1 MTMKTTQHP
10 VFGLNAL
17 SAACLAIATS
27 ITVYTPVVNAHSN
40 GAVWGI
46 GGLLAG
52 SMLTKAVDRK
62 HESQPRQSSRAPAP
76 APAPAAPMTAEQKIQ
91 QLNTLAAGGY
101 ITPQEYK
108 TEKQAIL
115 NSIVE

>member
-1 MTMKTTQHP
+1 MMSTLRT

-17 SAACLAIATS
+17 PAVCLAITAS
-27 ITVYTPVVNAHSN
+27 MAGYAPMVAAHSD

-52 SMLTKAVDRK
+52 SMLTKAVDKK
-62 HESQPRQSSRAPAP
+62 HHSQPTQTT

-108 TEKQAIL
+108 TEKQAVL

>member
-1 MTMKTTQHP
+1 MKTTSQHRS
-10 VFGLNAL
+10 GLKTMT
-17 SAACLAIATS
+17 AACLAGAVS
-27 ITVYTPVVNAHSN
+27 ISAYAPMAAAHSD

-52 SMLTKAVDRK
+52 TMLGRASAGRQEGESK
-62 HESQPRQSSRAPAP
+62 HHKSSTSTST
-76 APAPAAPMTAEQKIQ
+76 PAPAAPMTAEQKMQ
-91 QLNTLAAGGY
+91 QLNALAAGGY

-115 NSIVE
+115 NSLTE

>member
-1 MTMKTTQHP
+1 MKTTQTSVSGFKP
-10 VFGLNAL
+10 L
-17 SAACLAIATS
+17 SAAVLAMAIS
-27 ITVYTPVVNAHSN
+27 LSGYTPVAAAHSD

-52 SMLTKAVDRK
+52 SMLTKAVDNK
-62 HESQPRQSSRAPAP
+62 HESHPKQSTAPAP

>member
-1 MTMKTTQHP
+1 MKTTQLYL
-10 VFGLNAL
+10 FGSKRLP
-17 SAACLAIATS
+17 AAGLAIAIAIS
-27 ITVYTPVVNAHSN
+27 GYAPMADAHSD
-40 GAVWGI
+40 GAIWGI

-52 SMLTKAVDRK
+52 SMLGRASAHK
-62 HESQPRQSSRAPAP
+62 HESQPKQSTAPTPAP
-76 APAPAAPMTAEQKIQ
+76 ASAAPMTAEQKIQ

>member
-1 MTMKTTQHP
+1 MNTTQQSL
-10 VFGLNAL
+10 FGLKSL
-17 SAACLAIATS
+17 AAVCLPIAVSLAGYAPMAT
-27 ITVYTPVVNAHSN
+27 AHSD
-40 GAVWGI
+40 GAIWGI

-52 SMLTKAVDRK
+52 SMLTKAADKK
-62 HESQPRQSSRAPAP
+62 HESQPKHSTAPAS
-76 APAPAAPMTAEQKIQ
+76 APAAPAPMTAEQKIQ
-91 QLNTLAAGGY
+91 QLNALAAGGY

>member
-1 MTMKTTQHP
+1 MRTTRHP
-10 VFGLNAL
+10 VFGLKAL
-17 SAACLAIATS
+17 TRVYLAMVMSLVGYAPMAT
-27 ITVYTPVVNAHSN
+27 AHSD
-40 GAVWGI
+40 GAIWGI

-52 SMLTKAVDRK
+52 SMLTKAAGEK
-62 HESQPRQSSRAPAP
+62 HEGKSKQSTAPAP
-76 APAPAAPMTAEQKIQ
+76 APAAPAPMTAEQKIQ

>member
-1 MTMKTTQHP
+1 VSLAGYAPM
-10 VFGLNAL
+10 
-17 SAACLAIATS
+17 AA
-27 ITVYTPVVNAHSN
+27 AHSD

-52 SMLTKAVDRK
+52 TMLGRASAHK
-62 HESQPRQSSRAPAP
+62 HESQPKQSTAPAP
-76 APAPAAPMTAEQKIQ
+76 APAAAAPMTAEQKIQ

>member
-1 MTMKTTQHP
+1 MKTTQPP

-17 SAACLAIATS
+17 PAACLAIAAS
-27 ITVYTPVVNAHSN
+27 MAGYAPMVAAHSD

-52 SMLTKAVDRK
+52 SMLTKAVDKK
-62 HESQPRQSSRAPAP
+62 HQSQPKQTTAPAP
-76 APAPAAPMTAEQKIQ
+76 AAAAPMTAEQKIQ

>member
-1 MTMKTTQHP
+1 MKMTQRS

-17 SAACLAIATS
+17 PAACLAIAASMAGYAPMVT
-27 ITVYTPVVNAHSN
+27 AHSN
-40 GAVWGI
+40 DGALWGI

-52 SMLTKAVDRK
+52 SMLTSAHYKK
-62 HESQPRQSSRAPAP
+62 HDNQPKQSTAP

>member
-1 MTMKTTQHP
+1 MKTTQTS
-10 VFGLNAL
+10 VSGFKLFSAAGLAMAISL
-17 SAACLAIATS
+17 SA
-27 ITVYTPVVNAHSN
+27 YTPVAAAHSD
-40 GAVWGI
+40 GAIWGI

-52 SMLTKAVDRK
+52 SMLTKAVDKK
-62 HESQPRQSSRAPAP
+62 HESQPKQSTAPAP
-76 APAPAAPMTAEQKIQ
+76 ATAAPMTAEQKIQ

>member
-1 MTMKTTQHP
+1 MKTTQRP

-17 SAACLAIATS
+17 SAACLAITTS
-27 ITVYTPVVNAHSN
+27 MTAYTPIVAAHSD

-52 SMLTKAVDRK
+52 SMLTKAVDKK
-62 HESQPRQSSRAPAP
+62 HQSQPKQSTAP
-76 APAPAAPMTAEQKIQ
+76 APAPAAPMTSEQKIQ

>member
-1 MTMKTTQHP
+1 
-10 VFGLNAL
+10 VA
-17 SAACLAIATS
+17 
-27 ITVYTPVVNAHSN
+27 AHSDS
-40 GAVWGI
+40 GGIWGI

-52 SMLTKAVDRK
+52 SMLTKAVDQK
-62 HESQPRQSSRAPAP
+62 QESKSKQSKAKAPAT
-76 APAPAAPMTAEQKIQ
+76 APAAPMTAEQKIQ

>member
-1 MTMKTTQHP
+1 MMTTQRP

-17 SAACLAIATS
+17 PAACLAITTTMTA
-27 ITVYTPVVNAHSN
+27 YAPMVVAHSD

-52 SMLTKAVDRK
+52 SMLTKAVDSK
-62 HESQPRQSSRAPAP
+62 HQSQPKQSKASPP

>member
-1 MTMKTTQHP
+1 MMTTQRS

-17 SAACLAIATS
+17 PAACLAIAASMVGYAPMVT
-27 ITVYTPVVNAHSN
+27 AHSD
-40 GAVWGI
+40 GAAWGI

-52 SMLTKAVDRK
+52 SMLTKVVDKK
-62 HESQPRQSSRAPAP
+62 HENQPKQST

>member
-1 MTMKTTQHP
+1 MKTTQHHASG
-10 VFGLNAL
+10 FKAL
-17 SAACLAIATS
+17 SAAWLAIATS
-27 ITVYTPVVNAHSN
+27 LTGYAPTTAAHSD

-52 SMLTKAVDRK
+52 SMLTKAYTSHK
-62 HESQPRQSSRAPAP
+62 QESQSTQTHHTAPPAP
-76 APAPAAPMTAEQKIQ
+76 TVMTPEQKIQ
-91 QLNTLAAGGY
+91 QLNALAAGGY

-115 NSIVE
+115 NSIAE

>member
-1 MTMKTTQHP
+1 MNTIVP
-10 VFGLNAL
+10 PRFDLNSLTAF
-17 SAACLAIATS
+17 CLAGAVSLAGYAPATA
-27 ITVYTPVVNAHSN
+27 AHSN

-52 SMLTKAVDRK
+52 TMLGRATAHK
-62 HESQPRQSSRAPAP
+62 HESQPTQSKSSTAAAAPAS
-76 APAPAAPMTAEQKIQ
+76 APPMTAEQKMQ
-91 QLNTLAAGGY
+91 QLNALAAGGY

-115 NSIVE
+115 NQLAE

>member
-1 MTMKTTQHP
+1 MMTTQRS

-17 SAACLAIATS
+17 PAACLAIATS
-27 ITVYTPVVNAHSN
+27 MTGYAPMAAAHSD

-52 SMLTKAVDRK
+52 SMLTKAVDNK
-62 HESQPRQSSRAPAP
+62 HKSKPQQTTAP

-115 NSIVE
+115 NNIVE

>member
-1 MTMKTTQHP
+1 MMTTQRS

-17 SAACLAIATS
+17 PAACLAIATS
-27 ITVYTPVVNAHSN
+27 MTGYAPMAAAHSD

-52 SMLTKAVDRK
+52 SMLTKAVDNK
-62 HESQPRQSSRAPAP
+62 HKSKPQQTT

-115 NSIVE
+115 NNIVE

>member
-1 MTMKTTQHP
+1 MMMTQRS

-17 SAACLAIATS
+17 PAACLAIAAS
-27 ITVYTPVVNAHSN
+27 MAGYAPIVAAHSD

-52 SMLTKAVDRK
+52 SMLTKAVDNK
-62 HESQPRQSSRAPAP
+62 HQSKPKQTTAP

>member
-1 MTMKTTQHP
+1 MKSTQRP
-10 VFGLNAL
+10 VFGVNAL
-17 SAACLAIATS
+17 PAAFLAIATCM
-27 ITVYTPVVNAHSN
+27 TGYTPMVAAHGD
-40 GAVWGI
+40 GAAWGI

-52 SMLTKAVDRK
+52 SMLTKAVDKR
-62 HESQPRQSSRAPAP
+62 HESQPKQSNAPTP

>member
-1 MTMKTTQHP
+1 MKTTQHR
-10 VFGLNAL
+10 VSGINTL
-17 SAACLAIATS
+17 SAAWLVIAVSMTG
-27 ITVYTPVVNAHSN
+27 YTPMVTAHSD

-52 SMLTKAVDRK
+52 SMLTKAVDKR
-62 HESQPRQSSRAPAP
+62 HESQPKQSRAPAP
-76 APAPAAPMTAEQKIQ
+76 AQAAPMTAEQKIQ

-115 NSIVE
+115 NKIVE

>member
-1 MTMKTTQHP
+1 MKTTQPP

-17 SAACLAIATS
+17 PAACLAIAAS
-27 ITVYTPVVNAHSN
+27 MAGYAPMVAAHSD

-52 SMLTKAVDRK
+52 SMLTKAVDKK
-62 HESQPRQSSRAPAP
+62 HESQPKQSKTPAP
-76 APAPAAPMTAEQKIQ
+76 AAAAPMTAEQKIQ

>member
-1 MTMKTTQHP
+1 MKTIQRP
-10 VFGLNAL
+10 VFGLKAL
-17 SAACLAIATS
+17 PAACLAIATS
-27 ITVYTPVVNAHSN
+27 MTGYAPMAVAHSD

-52 SMLTKAVDRK
+52 SMLTMVHQK
-62 HESQPRQSSRAPAP
+62 HKDQQKQST
-76 APAPAAPMTAEQKIQ
+76 APAPAAPAPKTAEQKIQ

>member
-1 MTMKTTQHP
+1 MKATIQP
-10 VFGLNAL
+10 RFGLKFWT
-17 SAACLAIATS
+17 AACLAAAVSLGGYVPLAT
-27 ITVYTPVVNAHSN
+27 AHSD
-40 GAVWGI
+40 GAIWGI

-52 SMLTKAVDRK
+52 SMLGRASANKQDGESK
-62 HESQPRQSSRAPAP
+62 HHKSSASTPT
-76 APAPAAPMTAEQKIQ
+76 PAPAAPMTAEQKIQ

>member
-1 MTMKTTQHP
+1 MMTTQRSL
-10 VFGLNAL
+10 FGLNAL
-17 SAACLAIATS
+17 PAACLAIAAS
-27 ITVYTPVVNAHSN
+27 MAGYAPMVAAHSD

-52 SMLTKAVDRK
+52 SMLTKVVDKK
-62 HESQPRQSSRAPAP
+62 HQSQPKQTTAP

>member
-1 MTMKTTQHP
+1 MMTTQRS

-17 SAACLAIATS
+17 PAACLAIAAS
-27 ITVYTPVVNAHSN
+27 MAGYAPMVAAHSD

-52 SMLTKAVDRK
+52 SMLTRAHYKRHDN
-62 HESQPRQSSRAPAP
+62 QPKQST

>member
-1 MTMKTTQHP
+1 MKTTQRP

-17 SAACLAIATS
+17 AAVCLAIAT
-27 ITVYTPVVNAHSN
+27 TMAGYAPMVAGHGD
-40 GAVWGI
+40 GAIWGI

-52 SMLTKAVDRK
+52 SMLTKAVDKK
-62 HESQPRQSSRAPAP
+62 HESQPRQSKAPAP
-76 APAPAAPMTAEQKIQ
+76 AAAAPMTAEQKIQ

>member
-1 MTMKTTQHP
+1 MKTTRHS
-10 VFGLNAL
+10 VSGLKVW
-17 SAACLAIATS
+17 SAVCLVIAAS
-27 ITVYTPVVNAHSN
+27 LVGYAPIVAAHSD

-52 SMLTKAVDRK
+52 SMLTKAVDKK
-62 HESQPRQSSRAPAP
+62 HESQPKQSTAPAP
-76 APAPAAPMTAEQKIQ
+76 AVAAAPMTVEQKIQ